1 MLPCQDV
8 NPLEY
13 AAFLAYIA
21 GMTLRKILWHPD
33 PHLKKKCAPIAT
45 VDDETRL
52 LVDDML
58 QTMYQAPGVGLAA
71 PQVGQIKRLFVMD
84 CTPKDAEES
93 EPMALIN
100 PRIVW
105 ASEETSV
112 YNEGCLSLP
121 EMYADITRPAEVR
134 VEFIDRDGKEQER
147 HFDGLW
153 ATCAQHEIDHL
164 DGKLF
169 IDHLSSLKRT
179 MFTRKMMKMKKER
192 ARD

>member
-1 MLPCQDV
+1 M
-8 NPLEY
+8 
-13 AAFLAYIA
+13 AYIA
-21 GMTLRKILWHPD
+21 VMTTRKILWHPD
-33 PHLKKKCAPIAT
+33 PHLKKKCAPIET
-45 VDDETRL
+45 VDDATRL

-58 QTMYQAPGVGLAA
+58 QTMYEAPGVGLAA

-84 CTPKDAEES
+84 CTPKDSEES

-100 PRIVW
+100 PRVVW
-105 ASEETSV
+105 VSEETNV

-134 VEFIDRDGKEQER
+134 VEYIDRDGKEQER

-169 IDHLSSLKRT
+169 IDYLSGLKRT